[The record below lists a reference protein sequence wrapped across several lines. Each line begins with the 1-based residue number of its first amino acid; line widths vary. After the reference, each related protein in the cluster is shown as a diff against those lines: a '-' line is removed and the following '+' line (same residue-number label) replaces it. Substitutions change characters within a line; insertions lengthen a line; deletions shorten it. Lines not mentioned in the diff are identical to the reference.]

1 MLRTET
7 KLFIQ
12 TSKTN
17 KGFRAGLPNLKAGGL
32 EKERKI
38 ISYFGKENKRMT
50 SSSICRF
57 IPRSLIQTS

>member
-17 KGFRAGLPNLKAGGL
+17 KGFCAGLPNLKAGGL
-32 EKERKI
+32 EKERK
-38 ISYFGKENKRMT
+38 KDN
-50 SSSICRF
+50 F
-57 IPRSLIQTS
+57 IFRKGEQKDDKLKYL